1 MKEAIKNFFTQYSS
15 EKLLAVLLTLILWT
29 FSISRNQETRD
40 YQVKINLIYSK
51 DQVIVSEPV
60 DQIQVKLS
68 GSIFDFVK
76 IKEKDLV
83 INLDIAAKKPG
94 KFTRLLD
101 AKMMTFAGNLNVEKI
116 FPSEIIIR
124 TVKKIEKKVKIE
136 PWLDGQPPSGFK
148 FTGYKV
154 TPKKVTIAGPEKE
167 IEEID
172 SVTTEKIV
180 LGSIKGSF
188 EKELKLVLPS
198 IYISTVE
205 TDKAAVSITLE
216 KEMKKTDTDEI
227 RNDAGIKEKK
237 VKND

>member
-1 MKEAIKNFFTQYSS
+1 MKEALKNFFTQYSS
-15 EKLLAVLLTLILWT
+15 EKLLALLLTLILWT
-29 FSISRNQETRD
+29 FAISRNQETRD
-40 YQVKINLIYSK
+40 YPVKINVIYSK
-51 DQVIVSEPV
+51 DQVIVSETV

-83 INLDIAAKKPG
+83 IDLDIAAKKPG

-101 AKMMTFAGNLNVEKI
+101 AKMMTFAGNLSVEKI

-124 TVKKIEKKVKIE
+124 TAKKIERKVRID
-136 PWLDGQPPSGFK
+136 PWLDGQPPAGSK
-148 FTGYKV
+148 MKGYKV

-180 LGSIKGSF
+180 LDTLKGSF

-198 IYISTVE
+198 IHISTVE
-205 TDKAAVSITLE
+205 TDKATVSITIE
-216 KEMKKTDTDEI
+216 KEVRKNETE
-227 RNDAGIKEKK
+227 EQ
-237 VKND
+237 KNDVEPKADKGEK